1 MRPPQI
7 RGTTN
12 SGDTNE
18 FRKQRRK
25 TIKTTANI
33 SFSIASGLFGS
44 IILAVFLSGVISAGK
59 TADIMPLIIGF
70 NGAVSGYKAVDLL
83 KGSLRHLKTVGTI
96 AGTAAGVLAWPVL
109 NIVSFY
115 AAGLFILTAGDLATF
130 TAVSGMTGYLGSFT
144 AVRYFQL

>member
-1 MRPPQI
+1 MRFN
-7 RGTTN
+7 R
-12 SGDTNE
+12 E
-18 FRKQRRK
+18 QRRE
-25 TIKTTANI
+25 TIRTATNI

-83 KGSLRHLKTVGTI
+83 KGNLAHLKTVGTI

-115 AAGLFILTAGDLATF
+115 VAGLFILTAGDLATF
-130 TAVSGMTGYLGSFT
+130 TVVSGMTGYLGSFT